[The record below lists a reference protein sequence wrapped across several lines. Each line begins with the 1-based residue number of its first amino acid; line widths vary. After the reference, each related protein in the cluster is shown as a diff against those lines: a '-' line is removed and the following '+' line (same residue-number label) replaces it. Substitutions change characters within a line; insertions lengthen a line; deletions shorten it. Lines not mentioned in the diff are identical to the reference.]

1 MLENLDCMCC
11 TYLPFS
17 QTHCRAGQLFLQHME
32 SHIFPYTICT
42 ASQGQAGDL
51 QVYRPVPE
59 GQEMTPYFPT
69 QKQSCPAESSPCS
82 VPPPE
87 HQDCPSGSR
96 LRRLT
101 AQQPSSMLLLPAK
114 LHTRRQ
120 AAERSTRVMPGAPD
134 TINTPDAREAIQAS
148 LERLNFQTA

>member
-1 MLENLDCMCC
+1 MKIWIVCAAHICLSHRPIAEQDSYFYSIWN
-11 TYLPFS
+11 
-17 QTHCRAGQLFLQHME
+17 
-32 SHIFPYTICT
+32 HIFPYTICT

-51 QVYRPVPE
+51 LVYRPVPE
-59 GQEMTPYFPT
+59 GLELTLYFPT
-69 QKQSCPAESSPCS
+69 QKQPCPAESSPCS

-101 AQQPSSMLLLPAK
+101 AQQPYSMLLLPAK